1 MSLQSTLYNS
11 RRSLKNTFYFHCIL
25 LKILREM
32 KPPVIIWP
40 WLLSLDLLMPLTHDP
55 VKHSAFIFKHS
66 LFRDIF
72 SRPRAYACL
81 TAPVCLLGRVTAA
94 LTCLSHTTRTLTA
107 PWWTS
112 GRPEGML
119 AAVDYTL
126 ATGCAHIFAE
136 TVVYYLRRIR
146 VRRDT
151 LRLTVS
157 WHAVSNIGDSTLY
170 AFSYMKF
177 CWRPKINLK
186 TGNTVILWY
195 SR

>member
-1 MSLQSTLYNS
+1 MLNSWSKEGSRLYRKCDRKVKVRHKTKNYSTNILVSLQSTLYNC

-107 PWWTS
+107 PW
-112 GRPEGML
+112 
-119 AAVDYTL
+119 
-126 ATGCAHIFAE
+126 
-136 TVVYYLRRIR
+136 
-146 VRRDT
+146 
-151 LRLTVS
+151 
-157 WHAVSNIGDSTLY
+157 
-170 AFSYMKF
+170 
-177 CWRPKINLK
+177 
-186 TGNTVILWY
+186 
-195 SR
+195 